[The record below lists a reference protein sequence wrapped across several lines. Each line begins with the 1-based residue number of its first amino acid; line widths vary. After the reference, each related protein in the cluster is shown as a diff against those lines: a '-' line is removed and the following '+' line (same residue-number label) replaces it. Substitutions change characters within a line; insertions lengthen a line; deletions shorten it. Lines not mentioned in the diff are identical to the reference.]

1 MWGSCQKL
9 LLAGAIV
16 VASLI
21 CSFGASIEK
30 RQVIY
35 GGHVP
40 LAVHQVV
47 QPVHQVVQRPREHEK
62 GQDLSK
68 VPGRAGVDYPI
79 FHSVPPTSF
88 HCGNVP
94 AVPGIYANVETGCQ
108 AYHICHDGREGHQ
121 GAVSLCANGTL
132 FNQHEFTCD
141 WWYNVNC
148 AEAPALYSL
157 NLDPLK
163 NPYAPKPKPE
173 EAVLVPQHHQQA
185 QHLFGRK

>member
-1 MWGSCQKL
+1 MTHRCPFQ
-9 LLAGAIV
+9 
-16 VASLI
+16 
-21 CSFGASIEK
+21 K

-35 GGHVP
+35 SGHAP
-40 LAVHQVV
+40 LAVQ
-47 QPVHQVVQRPREHEK
+47 QFVQRPRQHEK

-68 VPGRAGVDYPI
+68 VPGRPGVDYPI
-79 FHSVPPTSF
+79 FHSVPETSF

-121 GAVSLCANGTL
+121 GASFLCANGTL

-148 AEAPALYSL
+148 AEAPALY
-157 NLDPLK
+157 
-163 NPYAPKPKPE
+163 
-173 EAVLVPQHHQQA
+173 
-185 QHLFGRK
+185 R

>member
-1 MWGSCQKL
+1 MFCSDKKL
-9 LLAGAIV
+9 GPSSVIFILA
-16 VASLI
+16 
-21 CSFGASIEK
+21 SFVCCCDSRATIEK

-35 GGHVP
+35 GGHVS
-40 LAVHQVV
+40 LA
-47 QPVHQVVQRPREHEK
+47 VQRPRDQERK

-79 FHSVPPTSF
+79 FHSVPATNF

-108 AYHICHDGREGHQ
+108 AYHVCHDGREGHQ
-121 GAVSLCANGTL
+121 GATFLCSNGTL
-132 FNQHEFTCD
+132 FNQQEFTCD

-148 AEAPALYSL
+148 AEAQTHYSL

-173 EAVLVPQHHQQA
+173 ESVLQPYEEQQYSY
-185 QHLFGRK
+185 GRK